1 VCRLPEKSYT
11 FSEELALEFVKS
23 TYGIPTVAL
32 SAFLATG
39 VFAGLKFFSF
49 LTSLTLPDL
58 PGLPDLPSIPTAG
71 AILDKLNVGIV
82 GEEKSKFV
90 GDGLTCLA
98 DTPKTFTV
106 LGQTFDDPL
115 RGAKIATC
123 MIRKGWADDVVL
135 QWLRDL

>member
-1 VCRLPEKSYT
+1 LPEKGYT

-32 SAFLATG
+32 SAFAATG
-39 VFAGLKFFSF
+39 VFAGLKLLSF
-49 LTSLTLPDL
+49 LNSLTLPDL
-58 PGLPDLPSIPTAG
+58 PDVTLPTTAG
-71 AILDKLNVGIV
+71 EVLDKLNVGIV

-90 GDGLTCLA
+90 KDGLACLA
-98 DTPKTFTV
+98 AIPKRITV

-123 MIRKGWADDVVL
+123 MISKGWTDDVVL
-135 QWLRDL
+135 QWLRNLGRFV

>member
-1 VCRLPEKSYT
+1 MPEKGYT

-32 SAFLATG
+32 SAFVATG

-58 PGLPDLPSIPTAG
+58 PGLPDLPSVPTAG
-71 AILDKLNVGIV
+71 TVLDKLNVGIV
-82 GEEKSKFV
+82 GEEKTKFV
-90 GDGLTCLA
+90 SDGLACLSA
-98 DTPKTFTV
+98 TPKTITV
-106 LGQTFDDPL
+106 LGQTFVDPL

>member
-1 VCRLPEKSYT
+1 LPEKGYT

-32 SAFLATG
+32 SAFVATG
-39 VFAGLKFFSF
+39 VFAGIKFFSF

-58 PGLPDLPSIPTAG
+58 PGLPDLPSVPAAG
-71 AILDKLNVGIV
+71 TVLDNLNVGIV
-82 GEEKSKFV
+82 GEEKTKFV
-90 GDGLTCLA
+90 SDGLACLA
-98 DTPKTFTV
+98 ATPKRITV
-106 LGQTFDDPL
+106 LGQTFVDPL